1 MAACGGVESPA
12 ALPDLDC
19 RPALVGG
26 QRVDPGGVEALD
38 PAVLAGGAH
47 VVVGTGKRG

>member
-1 MAACGGVESPA
+1 
-12 ALPDLDC
+12 
-19 RPALVGG
+19 
-26 QRVDPGGVEALD
+26 VDPGGVEALD